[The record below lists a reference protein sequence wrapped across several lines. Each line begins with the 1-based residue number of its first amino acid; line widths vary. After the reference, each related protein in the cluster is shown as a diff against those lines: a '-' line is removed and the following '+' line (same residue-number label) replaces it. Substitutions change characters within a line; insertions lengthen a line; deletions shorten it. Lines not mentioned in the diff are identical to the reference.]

1 MKTVILAGGLGT
13 RLSEETKKIPKPMI
27 KIGNLPIIHHIIKI
41 YEHYG
46 FNDFIICGGYKYK
59 IIKKYFRRIKTK
71 SKILVV
77 NTGLNTMT
85 GGRILKIKKFIK
97 NEKNFLLT
105 YGDGLSNIDIKKV
118 LNIHLKK
125 KMIVTL
131 CAVKPNSKFGT
142 VKFKKNSRILNSF
155 QEKPKEHYISGGFFV
170 ISKKIFNYIADY
182 QNIFEFDCLP
192 RLVNL
197 KKVQGYKHLGFWH
210 CLDTMK
216 DKIELQKIW
225 KTGKAQWKK

>member
-41 YEHYG
+41 YEDYG

-59 IIKKYFRRIKTK
+59 IIKKYFRKIKTQ

-85 GGRILKIKKFIK
+85 GGRILKIKKFLK

-131 CAVKPNSKFGT
+131 CSVKPNSKFGT
-142 VKFKKNSRILNSF
+142 VKFKKNSRILSSF

-170 ISKKIFNYIADY
+170 ISKKIFNYIKDY

-197 KKVQGYKHLGFWH
+197 KKVQGYKHQGFWH

>member
-1 MKTVILAGGLGT
+1 MKTVILAGGLGI

-41 YEHYG
+41 YEDYG

-59 IIKKYFRRIKTK
+59 IIKKYFRKIKTQ

-85 GGRILKIKKFIK
+85 GGRILKIKKFLK

-131 CAVKPNSKFGT
+131 CSVKPNSKFGT
-142 VKFKKNSRILNSF
+142 VKFKKNSRILSSF

-170 ISKKIFNYIADY
+170 ISKKIFNYIKDY

-197 KKVQGYKHLGFWH
+197 KKVQGYKHQGFWH